1 MDEQIFLGDEPTNE
15 AGKEIRFP
23 NVKVW
28 VALHACITS
37 RVYPDLPFLPLI
49 AARDAEVLATAI
61 NGALEDGSCTKFF
74 EEHVLIGALG
84 SPKDDVVLAPT
95 YEDWIKRFA
104 AFLEGCGGCRP
115 G

>member
-1 MDEQIFLGDEPTNE
+1 MDEQIFLGDEPTIV
-15 AGKEIRFP
+15 AGKEICFP

-28 VALHACITS
+28 AALHACITS
-37 RVYPDLPFLPLI
+37 RVYPDLPFLPVI

-74 EEHVLIGALG
+74 EEQVLIGAVG
-84 SPKDDVVLAPT
+84 SSEGDVVLAST
-95 YEDWIKRFA
+95 YEGWMKRYV

-115 G
+115 A